1 MPAVIDTPEVGED
14 HVQSPQEA
22 PPQVRGA
29 RTGFWPM
36 VIQSLRRDSTP
47 RWQRRSSA
55 DRKAPRQLASPMARV
70 AQEHPTLYL
79 VGFFGMHHG

>member
-1 MPAVIDTPEVGED
+1 MPSVIDAPEGVEHDRHDLYEEQPRVYGTR
-14 HVQSPQEA
+14 A
-22 PPQVRGA
+22 
-29 RTGFWPM
+29 GFWPT
-36 VIQSLRRDSTP
+36 VVQSLRRYSTP

-55 DRKAPRQLASPMARV
+55 DRQAPPQLASPMARV